1 MPFSFLPAAPA
12 IVLGPHYMIY
22 PRLSGDAVPLL
33 RIELGGQLR
42 RSFDVGEEIVT
53 CFLSPS
59 RTLRDV
65 RIFSATCFGV

>member
-1 MPFSFLPAAPA
+1 
-12 IVLGPHYMIY
+12 
-22 PRLSGDAVPLL
+22 LSGDAVPLL